1 MATAKKTTT
10 AKPTMKV
17 VSSKGPKLVRDEVMT
32 AAPEIDKV
40 AIRAPDPVEDLPG
53 FVAVARLAKSL
64 ERGKLVQRLR
74 TTAENWERYGAPALR
89 GLRIGMAALHHRID
103 RVPPPAL
110 VDEIRGSRELP
121 EAAQLGLYATERVAY
136 ALGVEGD
143 SKEQLAKIQTQI
155 DLLERR
161 HRTI

>member
-1 MATAKKTTT
+1 MATAKKTA
-10 AKPTMKV
+10 AKQAAA
-17 VSSKGPKLVRDEVMT
+17 KGPKLVRDE
-32 AAPEIDKV
+32 APPPAPEIDKAV
-40 AIRAPDPVEDLPG
+40 IRAPDPVEDLPG

-110 VDEIRGSRELP
+110 VDEIRGVRELP

-136 ALGVEGD
+136 ALGIEGD
-143 SKEQLAKIQTQI
+143 SKDQLAKIQQQI

>member
-1 MATAKKTTT
+1 MATAKKT
-10 AKPTMKV
+10 AKPTLVK
-17 VSSKGPKLVRDEVMT
+17 PARPVRDE
-32 AAPEIDKV
+32 APAPAPEIDKA
-40 AIRAPDPVEDLPG
+40 AIRAPDPSDDLPG
-53 FVAVARLAKSL
+53 FVAVARMVKGL

-74 TTAENWERYGAPALR
+74 ITADNWERYGAPALR

-110 VDEIRGSRELP
+110 VDEIRGMRELP
-121 EAAQLGLYATERVAY
+121 EAAQLGLYAGERVAY
-136 ALGVEGD
+136 ALGIESD
-143 SKEQLAKIQTQI
+143 SKEQLAKIQQQI

>member
-1 MATAKKTTT
+1 MPTAKKT
-10 AKPTMKV
+10 AKPAAKTAGAK
-17 VSSKGPKLVRDEVMT
+17 SAKPVRDEAPA
-32 AAPEIDKV
+32 AAPEIDRA

-74 TTAENWERYGAPALR
+74 MTADNWERYGAPALR

-110 VDEIRGSRELP
+110 VDEIRGARELP

-136 ALGVEGD
+136 ALGVESD
-143 SKEQLAKIQTQI
+143 SKDQLVKIQQQI